1 MTRLLNIR
9 YLRLIAATLFL
20 VVVALVPL
28 MTQSPYYLDVCI
40 RIIINALL
48 AICFIMVLR
57 TGLVNLSMT
66 AFWGLG
72 AYVSA
77 VLVMKLGVSFW
88 LALPATA
95 VMVGIVA
102 LAVGA
107 VIISSGWLG
116 FIVLTAVLGMV
127 FSVTVGSIDY
137 VGAYSGLNNIPPPDP
152 VKLGS
157 LPELVFNAKTPYFY
171 LILVIAVV
179 VILVC
184 LAFYSSS
191 VGRAWRAIKLNARL
205 ARALG
210 VDVFRYR
217 LLAFVV
223 SCMMLGLVGS
233 FYAHYVRYISP
244 DSFPIM
250 ISVKIQMYAVL
261 GGFGFAILGPLV
273 GSFFMTLLPEVMQSM
288 KEYANLFVGGIVIL
302 LMLFLPGG
310 LLSIWS
316 VCTRR
321 SRPLSNVV
329 RVAAGIFRRSEDKS
343 AATDS
348 S

>member
-1 MTRLLNIR
+1 MAKHFVIR
-9 YLRLIAATLFL
+9 HFRPIAAILFL

-28 MTQSPYYLDVCI
+28 MTRSPYYLDVSI

-95 VMVGIVA
+95 VVVGIVA
-102 LAVGA
+102 LVVGA

-137 VGAYSGLNNIPPPDP
+137 VGAYSGLNSIPPPDP
-152 VKLGS
+152 IKLGS
-157 LPELVFNAKTPYFY
+157 LPELVFKAKTPYFY
-171 LILVIAVV
+171 LILIIAIV

-191 VGRAWRAIKLNARL
+191 VGRAWRAIRLNARL

-210 VDVFRYR
+210 VDVFKYR

-223 SCMMLGLVGS
+223 SCMMLGLIGS

-244 DSFPIM
+244 ATFPIM
-250 ISVKIQMYAVL
+250 VSVKIQMYAVL

-288 KEYANLFVGGIVIL
+288 KEYANLFIGGIVIL

-316 VCTRR
+316 VFTRR
-321 SRPLSNVV
+321 ARPFSNVV
-329 RVAAGIFRRSEDKS
+329 RTAAGIFRRNEDS
-343 AATDS
+343 QR
-348 S
+348 